1 MTAQIIIMAVCL
13 LMSAYFSA
21 TETAFSTM
29 SKTKLK
35 TMIDKGNKRAT
46 LALKLSENYDRLI
59 STILI
64 GNNIVNILLSSIATV
79 FVITLLLNARGEAFS
94 DNYSTLISTAATTV
108 VVLIFGEITPK
119 SVAKN
124 HPEGFALF
132 ASPFMQFFMWIM
144 FPVVILFAGWTKL
157 VNRIFR
163 GDEDNKMSQ
172 EELLMLVEEVQEEGT
187 IDDEEGDLLRNAINF
202 PELKAEDILTHRVDL
217 EGFEIGTPMEEVGK
231 LFEESHFSRLL
242 VYQDSIDN
250 IVGVLHQKDVFT
262 SKGLTDKPLDELI
275 SEPLFI
281 HKTARIDELLR
292 ELQQI
297 KSHMAVVLD
306 EYGGTLGIVTM
317 EDILEELVGDIWD
330 EHDEVVEDYKEVAED
345 TFRVDCGGTLAEF
358 CDFFD
363 LEIESDNIT
372 INGWIMEELDKIP
385 ACGDRFSYE
394 NLDITVIETDFRRV
408 STIEVVRREPDEDD
422 EEDTKKSKRDR
433 DRDEDEDT
441 KKSKRDRDRDEDE
454 DKEKDSKKSKRDR
467 EDSDEDDEE
476 DTASSKKKSR
486 DRAGV

>member
-21 TETAFSTM
+21 TETAFSTL

-35 TMIDKGNKRAT
+35 TMIEKGNKRAP
-46 LALKLSENYDRLI
+46 LALKLSENYDKLI

-64 GNNIVNILLSSIATV
+64 GNNLVNILLSSLATIV
-79 FVITLLLNARGEAFS
+79 VMDICRDIKSEEFAQA
-94 DNYSTLISTAATTV
+94 YSTMISTVITTV
-108 VVLIFGEITPK
+108 VVLLFGEITPK
-119 SVAKN
+119 SMAKN
-124 HPEGFALF
+124 RPESFAMFSAPL
-132 ASPFMQFFMWIM
+132 MQFFIWIL
-144 FPVVILFAGWTKL
+144 FPVGILFSGWAKL

-163 GDEDNKMSQ
+163 NHEDSKMSQ

-217 EGFEIGTPMEEVGK
+217 EGFDMDTPMEEIGK

-262 SKGLTDKPLDELI
+262 AKGLTDKPLEELI

-281 HKTARIDELLR
+281 HKTERIDDLLR
-292 ELQQI
+292 ELQTN
-297 KSHMAVVLD
+297 KSHLAVVLD

-330 EHDEVVEDYKEVAED
+330 EHDEVVEDYKEISEN
-345 TFRVDCGGTLAEF
+345 TFRVDCGGSLADF
-358 CDFFD
+358 CEFFD
-363 LEIESDNIT
+363 LEIESDSIT
-372 INGWIMEELDKIP
+372 INGWIMEAMDKIP
-385 ACGDRFSYE
+385 TCGEKFSYE
-394 NLDITVIETDFRRV
+394 NLEITVTETDARRV
-408 STIEVVRREPDEDD
+408 STIHVVRREMED
-422 EEDTKKSKRDR
+422 EE
-433 DRDEDEDT
+433 
-441 KKSKRDRDRDEDE
+441 
-454 DKEKDSKKSKRDR
+454 DSKKSKRDR
-467 EDSDEDDEE
+467 DDRSEDEDGE
-476 DTASSKKKSR
+476 DDSSSKKKSK
-486 DRAGV
+486 DKASV